1 MSDIFNYLV
10 ISVCLI
16 SGYTLLV
23 SIFNVF
29 YFKKPKLLKP
39 KSNKKISII
48 VPCRNEEKNI
58 VKCVDSLL
66 EQDYNNIEIILVDDN
81 SSDRT
86 WFLINNLSK
95 NNKNIK
101 AIKGQ
106 PLPNNWRGK
115 NWACHQG
122 FNSTRGN
129 YLLFMDAD
137 TKLTK
142 FAVSSGINQLENDNL
157 EFLSLV
163 PNRKINNI
171 VDFFIWSMVSFFI
184 FSWIP
189 LYLAKKSPYSFF
201 AAGFG
206 QYLLFTRE
214 SYEKIDGHNSIKN
227 LLLDDFELARRIKH
241 VGFNS
246 SIFNGTD
253 LVETEGYS
261 TSANAIDGH
270 GKVIFAA
277 FRYNILIFLFAF
289 SGLLLIFY
297 LPFLNLFSFI
307 LGIELYDRH
316 LFFSFM
322 SVIFMFLT
330 CFISTK
336 SFSLPIRSP
345 FLYPISM
352 IVLLFSGYR
361 SFLSSFDG
369 QIEWKGRSTPVIN
382 FNKIYRII
390 FFPIFV
396 LYWVYRKI
404 R

>member
-39 KSNKKISII
+39 ISNKKISII

-66 EQDYNNIEIILVDDN
+66 EQDYDNIEIILVDDN

-101 AIKGQ
+101 SIKGQ
-106 PLPNNWRGK
+106 QLPSNWRGK

-163 PNRKINNI
+163 P
-171 VDFFIWSMVSFFI
+171 
-184 FSWIP
+184 
-189 LYLAKKSPYSFF
+189 
-201 AAGFG
+201 
-206 QYLLFTRE
+206 Q
-214 SYEKIDGHNSIKN
+214 
-227 LLLDDFELARRIKH
+227 
-241 VGFNS
+241 
-246 SIFNGTD
+246 
-253 LVETEGYS
+253 
-261 TSANAIDGH
+261 
-270 GKVIFAA
+270 
-277 FRYNILIFLFAF
+277 
-289 SGLLLIFY
+289 
-297 LPFLNLFSFI
+297 
-307 LGIELYDRH
+307 
-316 LFFSFM
+316 
-322 SVIFMFLT
+322 
-330 CFISTK
+330 
-336 SFSLPIRSP
+336 
-345 FLYPISM
+345 
-352 IVLLFSGYR
+352 
-361 SFLSSFDG
+361 
-369 QIEWKGRSTPVIN
+369 
-382 FNKIYRII
+382 
-390 FFPIFV
+390 
-396 LYWVYRKI
+396 
-404 R
+404 